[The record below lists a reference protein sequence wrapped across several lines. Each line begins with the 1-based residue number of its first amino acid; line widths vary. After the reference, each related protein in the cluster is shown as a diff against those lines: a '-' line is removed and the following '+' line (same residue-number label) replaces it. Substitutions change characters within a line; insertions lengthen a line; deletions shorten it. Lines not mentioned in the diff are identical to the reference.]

1 MKRTILVVDD
11 EKQTRDF
18 MARAL
23 EAKYR
28 VLTAP
33 DAEAALKTLR
43 DDATV
48 ALMLSDV
55 RMPGADGFQL
65 LQAAKKTRPDLVV
78 VLLTAFGTVEQA
90 VTAVK
95 EGAEDFIMKPVD
107 LDQLEM
113 RVAKAMEK
121 SAMRSELEELHKRLD
136 EKWGLSNITG
146 SSEPMQLVFRTIRQV
161 APTDATVLVQG
172 PSGTGKE
179 LVARAVHALSRR
191 AKGPF
196 VAVHCGAIPE
206 TLLESELFGHEK
218 GAFTGATARQ
228 IGRFEAADGG
238 TIFLDEI
245 SEISP
250 ATQVKLLRVLEDHT
264 FQRLGGTETI
274 RADFRVVAAT
284 NRDFRRYVDEGKFR
298 EDLFFRLSVVD
309 VQLPPLKD
317 RPGDVALL
325 AARFVREFSAANGN
339 RVTGVDPDALR
350 LLERCS
356 WPGNVRQ
363 LRNAVEKMVV
373 LSAGGPLTAA
383 DVPADVRSDAE
394 RAMAAA
400 GEPLAVSAPA
410 PAMPP
415 SAPAVSAPAPA
426 ALSGTLEDVEKARI
440 RAALAEAKGNR
451 TLAAKKLGI
460 SRRTI
465 YRKIEEYG
473 LDG

>member
-1 MKRTILVVDD
+1 VKTTILVVDD

-23 EAKYR
+23 EGKYR

-33 DAEAALKTLR
+33 DADAALKTLR
-43 DDATV
+43 EDESV

-65 LQAAKKTRPDLVV
+65 LQAAKKMRPELVV
-78 VLLTAFGTVEQA
+78 VLLTAFGSVDQA
-90 VTAVK
+90 VAAVK
-95 EGAEDFIMKPVD
+95 DGAEDFIMKPVD

-113 RVAKAMEK
+113 RVAKALEK
-121 SAMRSELEELHKRLD
+121 VAMKSELESLHKQLD

-146 SSEPMQLVFRTIRQV
+146 SSEPMQKVFRTIRQV

-196 VAVHCGAIPE
+196 VAVHCGALPE
-206 TLLESELFGHEK
+206 ALLESELFGHEK
-218 GAFTGATARQ
+218 GAFTGATSRQ
-228 IGRFEAADGG
+228 IGRFEAANGG

-264 FQRLGGTETI
+264 FQRLGGTENVH
-274 RADFRVVAAT
+274 ADFRVVAAT
-284 NRDFRRYVDEGKFR
+284 NRDFRQYVDDGKFR

-309 VQLPPLKD
+309 VHLPPLKD

-325 AARFVREFSAANGN
+325 TGRFVREFSEANGN
-339 RVTGVDPDALR
+339 RVTGIEPEALR

-373 LSAGGPLTAA
+373 LSAGGKLAAA
-383 DVPADVRSDAE
+383 DVPDDVRADAE
-394 RAMAAA
+394 RAMTAAD
-400 GEPLAVSAPA
+400 AVQASPA
-410 PAMPP
+410 HVP
-415 SAPAVSAPAPA
+415 PA
-426 ALSGTLEDVEKARI
+426 ALAGTLEEMEKARI

-451 TLAAKKLGI
+451 TLAAKNLGI

-465 YRKIEEYG
+465 YRKIEEYA
-473 LDG
+473 LDA